1 MIKNISVNKFLSFA
15 LENYCLKKSAG
26 SKLLLAENRL

>member
-1 MIKNISVNKFLSFA
+1 MIKNISVNKFLNFA

-26 SKLLLAENRL
+26 SSYF